1 MVSRRHSGK
10 SSRRGAGCKKEHAM
24 EKTRTTAIIFFAFR
38 LIPLGLRRAI
48 FKAVFRLFYHASVK
62 QRLIALHNLKCAFP
76 EKSFDE
82 IEAIAKGVYRHLALV
97 MAELFEMPYI
107 TRETLGDW
115 ADAEGLEHLE
125 KAFAEGKG
133 LLSVVAHFGHW
144 ELMTVAVPLMA
155 RPMQIVYR
163 PLDNPVMDNLL
174 GWSRTKHGNAL
185 IPKGGSGKRIIR
197 LLRENNAIGILSDQ
211 NVDTREGVFV
221 DFFGRPA
228 CTSVGTAVLALQSG
242 APVIPAFMPRMPDGR
257 YKLIILPP
265 VEITRTD
272 DYESDLRVNTQRF
285 TKVVEDMVRK
295 YPDQWFWIHQRW
307 KTKPW
312 QDAKRPDSV

>member
-76 EKSFDE
+76 EKSLDE
-82 IEAIAKGVYRHLALV
+82 IEDIAKGVYRHLALV

-242 APVIPAFMPRMPDGR
+242 APVLPAFMPRMPDGR

-272 DYESDLRVNTQRF
+272 DYESDLVVNTQRF

-312 QDAKRPDSV
+312 QGA

>member
-1 MVSRRHSGK
+1 MPGISPRETAR
-10 SSRRGAGCKKEHAM
+10 SSSACSIPVL
-24 EKTRTTAIIFFAFR
+24 TRIILIFFKA
-38 LIPLGLRRAI
+38 IPLPLR
-48 FKAVFRLFYHASVK
+48 KALFCGVFRLVYHILTK
-62 QRLIALHNLKCAFP
+62 QRVITLHNLKCAFP
-76 EKSFDE
+76 EKE
-82 IEAIAKGVYRHLALV
+82 MPELIRIAKGAYRHLAVV
-97 MAELFEMPYI
+97 MSEFFEIPWL
-107 TRETLGDW
+107 TRETYRKW
-115 ADAEGLEHLE
+115 VEFEGLEHFE
-125 KAFAEGKG
+125 TAFSRQKG
-133 LLSVVAHFGHW
+133 VLSIVAHLGNW
-144 ELMTVAVPLMA
+144 EMMTMAFPLA
-155 RPMQIVYR
+155 AQPIQIVYR

-174 GWSRTKHGNAL
+174 GWSRTKHGNSL

-211 NVDTREGVFV
+211 NVDKREGIFV

-242 APVIPAFMPRMPDGR
+242 APVLPAFMPRMPDGR
-257 YKLIILPP
+257 YRLIILPP

-272 DYESDLRVNTQRF
+272 DYESDLVVNTQRF

-312 QDAKRPDSV
+312 Q

>member
-1 MVSRRHSGK
+1 
-10 SSRRGAGCKKEHAM
+10 M
-24 EKTRTTAIIFFAFR
+24 EPTRTTAIIFFAFR

-48 FKAVFRLFYHASVK
+48 FKALFRLFYHVSVK
-62 QRLIALHNLKCAFP
+62 QRLIALHNLRNAFP

-97 MAELFEMPYI
+97 TAELFEMPYI
-107 TRETLGDW
+107 TRETLRDW

-125 KAFAEGKG
+125 NAFAEGKG
-133 LLSVVAHFGHW
+133 LLSVVAHFGNW
-144 ELMTVAVPLMA
+144 ELMTVAVPLLT
-155 RPMQIVYR
+155 RPMHAVYR
-163 PLDNPVMDNLL
+163 PLDSPVMDNLL
-174 GWSRTKHGNAL
+174 GWSRTKHGNFL

-197 LLRENNAIGILSDQ
+197 LLKENSAIGILSDQ

-272 DYESDLRVNTQRF
+272 DYESDLVVNTQRF

-312 QDAKRPDSV
+312 QGA

>member
-1 MVSRRHSGK
+1 
-10 SSRRGAGCKKEHAM
+10 M

-242 APVIPAFMPRMPDGR
+242 APVLPAFMPRMPDGR

-272 DYESDLRVNTQRF
+272 DYESDLVVNTQRF

-312 QDAKRPDSV
+312 QGA

>member
-1 MVSRRHSGK
+1 
-10 SSRRGAGCKKEHAM
+10 
-24 EKTRTTAIIFFAFR
+24 
-38 LIPLGLRRAI
+38 
-48 FKAVFRLFYHASVK
+48 
-62 QRLIALHNLKCAFP
+62 
-76 EKSFDE
+76 
-82 IEAIAKGVYRHLALV
+82 

-107 TRETLGDW
+107 TRETLHSW

-125 KAFAEGKG
+125 RAFAQGKG
-133 LLSVVAHFGHW
+133 VLSVVAHFGNW
-144 ELMTVAVPLMA
+144 ELMTVAVPLLA

-174 GWSRTKHGNAL
+174 GWSRTKHGNTL

-197 LLRENNAIGILSDQ
+197 LLRENHVIGILSDQ

-242 APVIPAFMPRMPDGR
+242 APVLPAFMPRMPDGR
-257 YKLIILPP
+257 YRLIILPA

-272 DYESDLRVNTQRF
+272 DYESDLAVNTQRF

-312 QDAKRPDSV
+312 Q